1 MIKLVVKYGDMF
13 FVKFRAFLNQDLI
26 WKNLCSAAFD
36 DIILHMCASNNKTFQ
51 TKVQDEFQT
60 STTW

>member
-1 MIKLVVKYGDMF
+1 MIKLVLSMVTCF
-13 FVKFRAFLNQDLI
+13 FIKFSAFLNQDLI